1 MSAAGTIESLAKV
14 LAETAAPL
22 ARWLSPAEVDH
33 FFAELGLQFT
43 PSITTQPSLLAA
55 LEAAS
60 ARADDLAASA
70 DALSGAIASRDSP
83 AMIAAGLS
91 TIGKLANFFQRLD
104 HIGQELNAHAGAF
117 PGIGAG
123 DVSTFAATLGKRI
136 FEAAAVARLESVAP
150 EVASG
155 LAIIGI
161 IDRHFDSGT
170 PGDPAK
176 PPFEV
181 RRLRLDRIPDFLRSP
196 ATYLGN
202 LYGWGSPGFD
212 GKFLLQQIEELAAFS
227 GLPAVL
233 VPKPGGLLG
242 LDLLFVELDLD
253 ETVTPPA
260 LRATLQIPTQSHFTK
275 RVPLPL
281 PGWYAEISSS
291 DQLPS
296 GLVAQI
302 KPPASFSLT
311 PPGGQVQGD
320 ISIGVGA
327 EATGDKFTLL
337 GLSGGTRLEARKVAG
352 NAAFHFA
359 WDPASGSARAEPII
373 TAEFDEADLNIDLS
387 GGDAFITSITGG
399 GIFRANLDLRA
410 HWSPTAG
417 FQIEGSSAIEIAI
430 PVHTSAGPVNIESL
444 YLKLGIGADGSLRA
458 ELSSGFSLNLG
469 PLKAAVDRIGLT
481 VGTTFPNQGGN
492 LGPANLAF
500 AFKPPNGIGLS
511 LDVGII
517 KGGGFL
523 SFDVDKG
530 EYAGAMELDFIG
542 IISLKA
548 IAIINTKMPDGSNG
562 FSLLI
567 IITADFPPIQL
578 GFGFTLNAVGGLLG
592 LNRTVNIEALR
603 EGVRTNAIKSV
614 LFPQDVIAN
623 ITRIVS
629 DLKQIFPPLNERFIV
644 GPMAELGWGT
654 PSIITLELGILIEIP
669 VPRIAILGVLAAFLP
684 AEELALLRIQV
695 NFLGV
700 IDFENKYISFDA
712 SLFDSRLL
720 IYTLTGDMAFR
731 LSWGDNPMFVLSVGG
746 FHPAYHDAPQDLQH
760 MTRLGISLL
769 GGDNPRISVM
779 SYFAVTSNTVQ
790 FGARAELYAEAA
802 GFNVYGFI
810 GFDVLFQFDP
820 FKFIASFEAGLALRE
835 GTDTIMGIHLA
846 GQLSGI
852 NPWNARGEASIT
864 ILFLKISVSFDETW
878 GDSADKIDPPKED
891 IVARLTAE
899 INDDRNWKAEIPDS
913 NNLHVSIRKMELPPG
928 QVVIHPMG
936 VLTFSERLV
945 PLAIEITKFGNK
957 VPLNARRFDIRATD
971 PGVLTQTVTE
981 EFAPADFFAKTDNE
995 KLSSPSFDRLTSGFK
1010 VTGASSLVMPAAVNK
1025 SVEYELT
1032 YLREKR
1038 TQLFRAGEYRMA
1050 NQVFKAST
1058 KASAATVSTLS
1069 YARNRISV
1077 NAPDAVAVEPPQYA
1091 VANVSDMRL
1100 AGADLVAGSYTEA
1113 QQKYSAL
1120 IARRP
1125 ELKDQVQVLAHHE
1138 LNRD

>member
-1 MSAAGTIESLAKV
+1 MATEEVYIAKLGASLARMLGEVGTFTVDLDTEGLGFQMPDAIVTDINVQVAGKALASGGDILREAAGKLDTAAISGNDAQLTAALATLVNGLHLFLNAAKQLVDRIDAKAASLPEPERSAAKAFAQMMARKVIDSLIITFLEQQRPRLAFLLKLLGLIDWRVIELSGEPNEARHIRKDIRLERIKGLFNDPAGHFANVWGWGTAAFDPSELLSSV
-14 LAETAAPL
+14 LAFYHE
-22 ARWLSPAEVDH
+22 
-33 FFAELGLQFT
+33 
-43 PSITTQPSLLAA
+43 
-55 LEAAS
+55 EATIKFGRS
-60 ARADDLAASA
+60 GA
-70 DALSGAIASRDSP
+70 DAFLQRGPFRWSRDSLVAP
-83 AMIAAGLS
+83 PGL
-91 TIGKLANFFQRLD
+91 RLD
-104 HIGQELNAHAGAF
+104 ISADVKHNFDQRVPLSAKWGMDFKSSLALGGGA
-117 PGIGAG
+117 
-123 DVSTFAATLGKRI
+123 I
-136 FEAAAVARLESVAP
+136 FRL
-150 EVASG
+150 
-155 LAIIGI
+155 
-161 IDRHFDSGT
+161 
-170 PGDPAK
+170 K
-176 PPFEV
+176 PPFEFSV
-181 RRLRLDRIPDFLRSP
+181 EPKAGTASGAASFMVNRNATARGLSIIGGNDLIRLTAENVGLGAELTVGAITSGRVTIEPGVSAELKALTLSLGSAGSDNFLASLL
-196 ATYLGN
+196 AGADIK
-202 LYGWGSPGFD
+202 GVFD
-212 GKFLLQQIEELAAFS
+212 I
-227 GLPAVL
+227 GLHWTLEKGLMVKGA
-233 VPKPGGLLG
+233 GGLEITIPMHQSLG
-242 LDLLFVELDLD
+242 IATFDTLYIILKIRDDGLF
-253 ETVTPPA
+253 A
-260 LRATLQIPTQSHFTK
+260 L
-275 RVPLPL
+275 
-281 PGWYAEISSS
+281 E
-291 DQLPS
+291 
-296 GLVAQI
+296 
-302 KPPASFSLT
+302 
-311 PPGGQVQGD
+311 
-320 ISIGVGA
+320 
-327 EATGDKFTLL
+327 
-337 GLSGGTRLEARKVAG
+337 
-352 NAAFHFA
+352 
-359 WDPASGSARAEPII
+359 
-373 TAEFDEADLNIDLS
+373 
-387 GGDAFITSITGG
+387 
-399 GIFRANLDLRA
+399 
-410 HWSPTAG
+410 
-417 FQIEGSSAIEIAI
+417 
-430 PVHTSAGPVNIESL
+430 TSAGI
-444 YLKLGIGADGSLRA
+444 KGQ
-458 ELSSGFSLNLG
+458 LG
-469 PLKAAVDRIGLT
+469 PLAASVERMGANVTLGFSDGAD
-481 VGTTFPNQGGN
+481 GN
-492 LGPANLAF
+492 LGPINLDL
-500 AFKPPNGIGLS
+500 AFKPPNGVGLS

-523 SFDVDKG
+523 SLDVDKG

-548 IAIINTKMPDGSNG
+548 IAIINTKMPDGSKG

-592 LNRTVNIEALR
+592 LNRTVNLDALR

-629 DLKQIFPPLNERFIV
+629 DLKQIFPPLEDHFIV

-731 LSWGDNPMFVLSVGG
+731 LSWGDNPMFILSVGG

-769 GGDNPRISVM
+769 SGDNPRISVL

-810 GFDVLFQFDP
+810 GYDVLFQFDP

-864 ILFLKISVSFDETW
+864 ILFLEVSVSFDETW

-899 INDDRNWKAEIPDS
+899 INDNRNWRAEIPDS
-913 NNLHVSIRKMELPPG
+913 NNLHVSIRKMELPPD

-936 VLTFSERLV
+936 VLSFSERLV
-945 PLAIEITKFGNK
+945 PLGLDITKFGNK
-957 VPLNARRFDIRATD
+957 VPLDAKRFDIKATD
-971 PGVLTQTVTE
+971 PGILTQTVTE
-981 EFAPADFFAKTDNE
+981 EFAPANFFDKNDSE
-995 KLSSPSFDRLTSGFK
+995 KLSSPSFDRLASGFK
-1010 VTGASSLVMPAAVNK
+1010 VTGASSLVMPTAVNK

-1038 TQLFRAGEYRMA
+1038 TQLFRADDYLMA
-1050 NQVFKAST
+1050 SHVFKAST
-1058 KASAATVSTLS
+1058 KANAAAVSTLS

-1077 NAPDAVAVEPPQYA
+1077 NAPDSVAVAPPQYA

-1100 AGADLVAGSYTEA
+1100 AGPDLVAGSYTEA

-1120 IARRP
+1120 IAHRP

-1138 LNRD
+1138 LNND

>member
-1 MSAAGTIESLAKV
+1 MSEDRGTLEALADELTV
-14 LAETAAPL
+14 L
-22 ARWLSPAEVDH
+22 LSPLTSLTPANAPI
-33 FFAELGLQFT
+33 FLAQLGILIDETQV
-43 PSITTQPSLLAA
+43 TTIAAA
-55 LEAAS
+55 LTKVTIAIS
-60 ARADDLAASA
+60 SLIDL
-70 DALSGAIASRDSP
+70 DA
-83 AMIAAGLS
+83 
-91 TIGKLANFFQRLD
+91 
-104 HIGQELNAHAGAF
+104 ELNASIDIGNSGVVVSQRVGVLNQVAEVISAFDQLKTALASLGLPGAAPIIDDLPKRLFDLLLARYLERGRSALPMLEFGGILERTDHNVGLFDPDKPFYTTNKFHLERISGWLADPKAQLADLYDWGKPSFDGKKLLAVFDRLAVEFGLPALYDSSLSPPLLDLVFLKMWPRVDLTPVGIELQAAHGLSKGSVELGTQRWTATLALDANVLSDTSILIAPGRITVQPPEATKLIGKIGAVYSFIRGAPDPLVLLSFLGAGRVTIEEVAALVELRFDANGVGQLVLGADLKGGKIRIGTERADGFVGKLLSGLQVESNFDLGIDYSLSDGLHFRGSSALEVQLASHFDLGPLSINALNLSVGIKDGAF
-117 PGIGAG
+117 PIAITA
-123 DVSTFAATLGKRI
+123 D
-136 FEAAAVARLESVAP
+136 FEAS
-150 EVASG
+150 
-155 LAIIGI
+155 
-161 IDRHFDSGT
+161 
-170 PGDPAK
+170 
-176 PPFEV
+176 
-181 RRLRLDRIPDFLRSP
+181 
-196 ATYLGN
+196 
-202 LYGWGSPGFD
+202 
-212 GKFLLQQIEELAAFS
+212 
-227 GLPAVL
+227 
-233 VPKPGGLLG
+233 
-242 LDLLFVELDLD
+242 
-253 ETVTPPA
+253 
-260 LRATLQIPTQSHFTK
+260 
-275 RVPLPL
+275 
-281 PGWYAEISSS
+281 
-291 DQLPS
+291 
-296 GLVAQI
+296 
-302 KPPASFSLT
+302 
-311 PPGGQVQGD
+311 
-320 ISIGVGA
+320 
-327 EATGDKFTLL
+327 
-337 GLSGGTRLEARKVAG
+337 
-352 NAAFHFA
+352 
-359 WDPASGSARAEPII
+359 
-373 TAEFDEADLNIDLS
+373 
-387 GGDAFITSITGG
+387 
-399 GIFRANLDLRA
+399 
-410 HWSPTAG
+410 
-417 FQIEGSSAIEIAI
+417 
-430 PVHTSAGPVNIESL
+430 
-444 YLKLGIGADGSLRA
+444 
-458 ELSSGFSLNLG
+458 LG
-469 PLKAAVDRIGLT
+469 PLIAVVQGIGFKVDVVLA
-481 VGTTFPNQGGN
+481 PDNKGN
-492 LGPANLAF
+492 LGPVDLQPGFVAP
-500 AFKPPNGIGLS
+500 KGVGLS

-523 SFDVDKG
+523 SIDVDKG
-530 EYAGAMELDFIG
+530 EYFGAMELDFLG

-548 IAIINTKMPDGSNG
+548 IAIINTKMPDGSSG
-562 FSLLI
+562 FSLLV

-629 DLKQIFPPLNERFIV
+629 DLKQIFPPLDDHFIV

-731 LSWGDNPMFVLSVGG
+731 LSWGDNPMFILSVGG

-769 GGDNPRISVM
+769 SGDNPRISVM

-810 GFDVLFQFDP
+810 GYDVLFQFDP

-835 GTDTIMGIHLA
+835 GTETIMGIHLA

-864 ILFLKISVSFDETW
+864 ILFLEVSVSFDETW

-899 INDDRNWKAEIPDS
+899 INDDRNWRAEIPDS
-913 NNLHVSIRKMELPPG
+913 NNLHVSIRKMELPPD
-928 QVVIHPMG
+928 QIVIHPMG

-945 PLAIEITKFGNK
+945 PLGLEITKFGNK
-957 VPLNARRFDIRATD
+957 VPLDAKRFDIKATD

-981 EFAPADFFAKTDNE
+981 QFAPANFFDKNDSE
-995 KLSSPSFDRLTSGFK
+995 KLSSPSFDRLASGFK
-1010 VTGASSLVMPAAVNK
+1010 VTGASSLVMPTAVNK

-1038 TQLFRAGEYRMA
+1038 TQLFRADDYLMA
-1050 NQVFKAST
+1050 SHVFKAST
-1058 KASAATVSTLS
+1058 KANAAAVSTLS

-1077 NAPDAVAVEPPQYA
+1077 NAPDAVAVAPPQYA

-1100 AGADLVAGSYTEA
+1100 AGPDLVAGSYTEA

-1120 IARRP
+1120 IAHRP

-1138 LNRD
+1138 LNND